1 LLVLAGAVL
10 LGSAPL
16 HASDFSEP
24 WKRSDRALVIDAY
37 EYNPIDWNKLIGD
50 KRIVGFIN
58 KGSDGLSPPYKC
70 GGNATE
76 IRLCKALWKRHAVA
90 RELFHTRRTVA
101 KALGLKWGAYHL
113 ARPGN
118 PIDQA
123 NNFIDFT
130 EPAKDDMIALD
141 IEENDPKKWMSL
153 SDAEIF
159 VKHIHTRLGRWPV
172 LYTNG
177 STALHIAENRDKY
190 PLLSR
195 LPLWYARYKPAIG
208 LHFPKGNWETYA
220 LWQFAAGANCDA
232 RSCPYRVPGT
242 PLDIDVN
249 VASMSAQE
257 LRNAWPFGE
266 LVEKKDYQA
275 EDKTEEVVAEADGE
289 TVPLPVARKTAV
301 EGGDVTVQFAS
312 LESGE
317 EAPAE
322 VAKVDAMQPQ
332 AAEKA
337 ATLVEKDVVEQ
348 EVVENEVVENTGETV
363 PVPVSRKEAKKK
375 RGDVTVKFVSV
386 ERVVV
391 KTKTV
396 EATVVAAAA
405 AYHSPFQALLGKE
418 AEPDLPIVMT
428 NYVAATEMARRLRV
442 RARMLELKAAA
453 VPVQTA
459 KAGTIS
465 TAAMDDPGPVVSA
478 THYMRRDLPIY
489 LLRKIDGPDEET
501 P

>member
-1 LLVLAGAVL
+1 V
-10 LGSAPL
+10 

-24 WKRSDRALVIDAY
+24 WKRADRALVIDAY
-37 EYNPIDWNKLIGD
+37 EYNPIDWNRLVGD

-76 IRLCKALWKRHAVA
+76 VRLCKALWKRHAVA

-123 NNFIDFT
+123 NNFIDFA
-130 EPAKDDMIALD
+130 EPAKDDLIALD
-141 IEENDPKKWMSL
+141 IEENDPSKWMSL
-153 SDAEIF
+153 EDAEIF
-159 VKHIHTRLGRWPV
+159 ARHIHTRLGRWPV

-177 STALHIAENRDKY
+177 STALHIAEKREKY
-190 PLLSR
+190 KILSR

-208 LHFPKGNWETYA
+208 LHFPKGNWESYT

-257 LRNAWPFGE
+257 LRNAWPFGD
-266 LVEKKDYQA
+266 LIEKKDFPAADQKR
-275 EDKTEEVVAEADGE
+275 EQEVVAKAADTAE
-289 TVPLPVARKTAV
+289 TVPLPVARSTAIA
-301 EGGDVTVQFAS
+301 GGDVSVQFAA

-317 EAPAE
+317 AADA
-322 VAKVDAMQPQ
+322 AKADVMHPQ
-332 AAEKA
+332 VVEKA
-337 ATLVEKDVVEQ
+337 ETLVEK
-348 EVVENEVVENTGETV
+348 EVVELTGETV
-363 PVPVSRKEAKKK
+363 PTPIPRAEGKKK
-375 RGDVTVKFVSV
+375 RGDISVQFVAV

-391 KTKTV
+391 KAAMVETV
-396 EATVVAAAA
+396 LATA
-405 AYHSPFQALLGKE
+405 AYQSPFQVLLGKDV
-418 AEPDLPIVMT
+418 EPDLPVVMT
-428 NYVAATEMARRLRV
+428 NYVAATEIARRLRV
-442 RARMLELKAAA
+442 RAKILEQRAAA
-453 VPVQTA
+453 AAPIGTKPA
-459 KAGTIS
+459 KIAPGSVS
-465 TAAMDDPGPVVSA
+465 TAAMDDPDPVRSA
-478 THYMRRDLPIY
+478 THYSRKDLPVY
-489 LLRKIDGPDEET
+489 LLRKIDGPAE
-501 P
+501 PVL